1 MKKILLM
8 VPSLNKG
15 GAENVVIDLIN
26 SLDGKCSLI
35 LFAFFK
41 STQEKYNIERL
52 NENTKVVYLFN
63 FFVNHNSFFE
73 RLLNFITYLFAP
85 LLAIPIL
92 KIIRDDKVNIVHA
105 NMSLSSFYLPKL
117 KFLCWLTRYKCKFVD
132 TFHTNWHLLKFYNKF
147 IFPYS
152 WIFAD
157 KVVYEIGDNE
167 NKIIQKFCASKKIY
181 NIPFAV
187 NDAEHC
193 DLEFKKNLIKKYSI
207 PKNKIILGTVSRLR
221 IFEKRIDKMLILLK
235 DLNQYEDKYF
245 LVLFGDG
252 PDKESIYN
260 LARELG
266 VDKHLLITGFIDRP
280 EQVVY
285 SIDIFLVAM
294 VENYTGIA
302 GLQAGISKIP
312 CFGIQ
317 TKEKFEYSLNSKIE
331 FSENMSELA
340 ARIHAHSKKQ
350 TLEEYSNI
358 FYEHILK
365 NHSINAFSNSY
376 LKIYHDL

>member
-26 SLDGKCSLI
+26 SLNGKCDLI

-41 STQEKYNIERL
+41 STQEKYNAERL
-52 NENTKVVYLFN
+52 NKNTKLIYLFN
-63 FFVNHNSFFE
+63 FPVNHNSFFE
-73 RLLNFITYLFAP
+73 RTLNFLTYMFAP
-85 LLAIPIL
+85 FLALMIL
-92 KIIRDDKVNIVHA
+92 KIIRDEKINIVHA

-117 KFLCWLTRYKCKFVD
+117 KFLCWLTRYQCKFVD
-132 TFHTNWHLLKFYNKF
+132 TFHTNWHLLKFYNKI

-167 NKIIQKFCASKKIY
+167 NKVIQKFSASKKIY
-181 NIPFAV
+181 NIPFAIQT
-187 NDAEHC
+187 AEDC
-193 DLEFKKNLIKKYSI
+193 DLEFKKNLFRKHSI
-207 PKNKIILGTVSRLR
+207 PNNKIILGTISRLR
-221 IFEKRIDKMLILLK
+221 IFEKKIDKMLILLK
-235 DLNQYEDKYF
+235 NLNQYDDNYF

-260 LARELG
+260 LARQLG
-266 VDKHLLITGFIDRP
+266 VDKNFLITGFVDKP

-317 TKEKFEYSLNSKIE
+317 TKEKFKYSLNSKIE
-331 FSENMSELA
+331 FSDNMPELA
-340 ARIHAHSKKQ
+340 ARIQSHYEKQ
-350 TLEEYSNI
+350 TLKEYSNI

-365 NHSINAFSNSY
+365 NHNINAFSNSY